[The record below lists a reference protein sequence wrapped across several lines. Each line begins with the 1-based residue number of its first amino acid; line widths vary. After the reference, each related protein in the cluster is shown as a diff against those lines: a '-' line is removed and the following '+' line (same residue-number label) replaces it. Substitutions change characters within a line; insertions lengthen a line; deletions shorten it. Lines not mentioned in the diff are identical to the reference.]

1 MIKFLK
7 DLFSA
12 NNTTTEENTGKNNDR
27 NFDILKYDGIRAQNI
42 RKWAYAEKCFKEA
55 LNIRPDLEVM
65 KLLINN
71 SIQLNNLE
79 LATEVAKQ
87 ATEVYPDKFE
97 NFINLAHIYYVREKY
112 EDMLS
117 AAKEATRLNPE
128 NETTYYTQAQAYQKL
143 GDVINTIATLT
154 QAISKNEKFT
164 DAYLMRSKVLLE
176 IRQVNEAKAD
186 IDVLLKQ
193 DPQNEEALLIAGNIE
208 MLKGNEA
215 DALNLYKQVM
225 ELNPFNEQAY
235 IQTALLFI
243 NKQNWEKA
251 LEQLNEALEN
261 TETAALYE
269 LRGRI
274 RMETGDKNGS
284 IEDVKKAMELNPEEK
299 NNINGTF
306 NNFESLYNKVNP
318 LG

>member
-7 DLFSA
+7 NLFSA
-12 NNTTTEENTGKNNDR
+12 NNATQEEDTEKNNKK

-55 LNIRPDLEVM
+55 LNIQPDMEVM
-65 KLLINN
+65 RLLINN

-87 ATEVYPDKFE
+87 ATEVYPDKYE
-97 NFINLAHIYYVREKY
+97 NFINLAHIYYMCEKY
-112 EDMLS
+112 DDMLI
-117 AAKEATRLNPE
+117 AAQQATRLNPE
-128 NETTYYTQAQAYQKL
+128 NENCYYTQAQAYQKQ

-154 QAISKNEKFT
+154 QAIGKNDKFT
-164 DAYLMRSKVLLE
+164 EAYLMRSKVLLE
-176 IRQVNEAKAD
+176 LRQMNEAKAD
-186 IDVLLKQ
+186 IDTLLEQ
-193 DPQNEEALLIAGNIE
+193 DPENEEALLIAGNIE
-208 MLKGNEA
+208 MQKGNEENA
-215 DALNLYKQVM
+215 IRLYNQVI

-243 NKQNWEKA
+243 NKQDWEKA
-251 LEQLNEALEN
+251 LEQVNEALEN
-261 TETAALYE
+261 TETAALYQ
-269 LRGRI
+269 LRGKI
-274 RMETGDKNGS
+274 KLGTGDKNGS

-299 NNINGTF
+299 NSINGTF
-306 NNFESLYNKVNP
+306 NNFDSLYNKVNP

>member
-7 DLFSA
+7 NLFSA
-12 NNTTTEENTGKNNDR
+12 NNATQEEDTEKNNKK

-55 LNIRPDLEVM
+55 LNIQPDMEVM
-65 KLLINN
+65 RLLINN

-87 ATEVYPDKFE
+87 ATEVYSDKYE
-97 NFINLAHIYYVREKY
+97 NFINLAHIYYMCEKY
-112 EDMLS
+112 DDMLI
-117 AAKEATRLNPE
+117 AAQQATRLNPE
-128 NETTYYTQAQAYQKL
+128 NENCYYTQAQAYQKQ

-154 QAISKNEKFT
+154 QAIGKNDKFT
-164 DAYLMRSKVLLE
+164 EAYLMRSKVLLE
-176 IRQVNEAKAD
+176 LRQINEAKAD
-186 IDVLLKQ
+186 IDTLLKQ
-193 DPQNEEALLIAGNIE
+193 DPENEEALLIAGNIE
-208 MLKGNEA
+208 IQKGNEENA
-215 DALNLYKQVM
+215 IRLYNQVI

-243 NKQNWEKA
+243 NKQDWEKA
-251 LEQLNEALEN
+251 LEQVNEALEN
-261 TETAALYE
+261 TETAALYQ
-269 LRGRI
+269 LRGKI
-274 RMETGDKNGS
+274 KLETGDKNGS

-299 NNINGTF
+299 NSINGTF
-306 NNFESLYNKVNP
+306 NNFDSLYNKVNP